1 MDLAELLTYNTKRM
15 EDKKEKE
22 KRVSLRPL
30 SAAALNLDG
39 LYTHLWP
46 HRAFYRKVN
55 RLKAIIMDY
64 NNPRMDRKARNKDL

>member
-1 MDLAELLTYNTKRM
+1 MDWAELLTYNTKRM
-15 EDKKEKE
+15 EVKKE

-30 SAAALNLDG
+30 SATALNLDG

-46 HRAFYRKVN
+46 HKAFCRQVN

-64 NNPRMDRKARNKDL
+64 NNPWMGSKARNKDL